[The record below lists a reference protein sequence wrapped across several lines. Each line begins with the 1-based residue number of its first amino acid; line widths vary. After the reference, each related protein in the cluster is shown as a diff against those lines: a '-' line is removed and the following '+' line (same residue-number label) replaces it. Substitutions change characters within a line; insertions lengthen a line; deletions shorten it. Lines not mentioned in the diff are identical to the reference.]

1 MCVVAEVGKGNNG
14 GVYSDF
20 GSEVRRS
27 DDDVSELE
35 VCHEFGYGDDKIFNK
50 CVRDRLNVGF
60 FVSVD
65 WGVYRCV
72 GDRVGSDDGI
82 TFGIYDG
89 YNPVSSDDFFDGSN
103 DVKIRDLFVRWINW
117 IYLWNFT

>member
-35 VCHEFGYGDDKIFNK
+35 VCHEFGYGDDKFFNK

-82 TFGIYDG
+82 TFGL
-89 YNPVSSDDFFDGSN
+89 N
-103 DVKIRDLFVRWINW
+103 DWSENGCFYGFLMVAMMAK
-117 IYLWNFT
+117 LWVHF